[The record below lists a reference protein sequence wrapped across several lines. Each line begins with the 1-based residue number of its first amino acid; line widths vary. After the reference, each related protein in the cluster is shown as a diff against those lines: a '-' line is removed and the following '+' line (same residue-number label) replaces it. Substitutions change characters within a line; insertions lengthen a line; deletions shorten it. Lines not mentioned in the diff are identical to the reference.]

1 MMKTVA
7 AVMTLVSLLALSA
20 AEDDSFVI
28 GARKNRI
35 WFVSGMKDDAFHK
48 EALEAAKLL
57 NKGKLEYEALSEL
70 TEGLQRDKNRSA
82 KVFGGFLDA
91 RKTSDAG
98 VRYGAV
104 KALELTNPESAAIG
118 KELSSAAILERD
130 EQVRGAV
137 VELIRSRK
145 DTEAARGLVQQWHKA
160 FEDEALGVDEAL
172 RTSAENAMRDVG
184 DRRIYEAIYYYVTME
199 LRAQTA
205 TLDRMDTVRIR
216 DAGRN
221 VQNNDRG
228 GNINLPIDLP
238 SIQLSSVQTTLV
250 VPALPSLK
258 RITGQDFGHDLP
270 RWRAWIAGQPEMRP

>member
-1 MMKTVA
+1 MRTIV
-7 AVMTLVSLLALSA
+7 TLCVLASA
-20 AEDDSFVI
+20 FALVGAEDEGFVI

-35 WFVSGMKDDAFHK
+35 WFAPGMKDEAFHK
-48 EALEAAKLL
+48 EAVEAARLL
-57 NKGKLEYEALSEL
+57 NKEKLEYEALSEL

-82 KVFGGFLDA
+82 KVFGSLLDA

-98 VRYGAV
+98 VRFGAV
-104 KALELTNPESAAIG
+104 KAIELTNPESAAIG
-118 KELSSAAILERD
+118 KELSATAILEKD
-130 EQVRGAV
+130 ERVRGAV
-137 VELIRSRK
+137 IELIRSRR
-145 DTEAARGLVQQWHKA
+145 DTEAARGLVKQWHAA

-172 RTSAENAMRDVG
+172 RTQAENAMRDVG

-238 SIQLSSVQTTLV
+238 SITLSSVETTLV

-258 RITGQDFGHDLP
+258 RITGQDFGRDLV
-270 RWRAWIAGQPEMRP
+270 RWKAWIAEQPEMRK

>member
-1 MMKTVA
+1 MKT
-7 AVMTLVSLLALSA
+7 AVILCVLASTFALSG
-20 AEDDSFVI
+20 AEDDGFVI

-35 WFVSGMKDDAFHK
+35 WFAPGMKDDAFHK

-57 NKGKLEYEALSEL
+57 NKGKLEYEGLSEL

-98 VRYGAV
+98 VRFGAV
-104 KALELTNPESAAIG
+104 KALELTNPESAAVG
-118 KELSSAAILERD
+118 KELAAAAILEKD
-130 EQVRGAV
+130 ERVRGAV
-137 VELIRSRK
+137 VELIRTRK
-145 DTEAARGLVQQWHKA
+145 DTEAARGLVKQWHAA

-172 RTSAENAMRDVG
+172 RTAAENAMRDVG

-205 TLDRMDTVRIR
+205 TLDRMDTARIR

-221 VQNNDRG
+221 VQANDRG

-238 SIQLSSVQTTLV
+238 SITLSSVETTLV

-258 RITGQDFGHDLP
+258 RITGQDFGRDLP
-270 RWRAWIAGQPEMRP
+270 RWKAWIAAQPEMRP